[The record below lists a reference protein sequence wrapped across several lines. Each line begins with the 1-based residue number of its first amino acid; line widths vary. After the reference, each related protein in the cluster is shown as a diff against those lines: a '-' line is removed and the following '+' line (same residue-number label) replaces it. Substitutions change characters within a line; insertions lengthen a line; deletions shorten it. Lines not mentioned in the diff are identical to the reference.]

1 MPKGTNFLLRYQQW
15 IIALAVIVFL
25 AFAILFHPQPL
36 EYWLEFWWMVP
47 IFFILSLIANTAG
60 ISGAALFVP
69 FFILIFPLIAGYELS
84 AVETV
89 RLGLITESF
98 GLSSSA
104 LAFFAF
110 RQIDVKLATKI
121 IMWVLPFVTIGALV
135 TVFIPDSILY
145 IVVAIMLMVA
155 ALLLIYGKEISR
167 KRKREDARDTV
178 SYGTDDPSAVVVER
192 SDKEGRKYSY
202 CITKTGNRERNFA
215 YSLGGFFQGAAGFG
229 IGELGVI
236 SMILTHIP
244 VRIAIGTSHLIVA
257 VAAITASLIHVF
269 FVVNESGTSSIP
281 WNILVMTVPTVVI
294 AGQLS
299 PYVASKIP
307 VKYLQSFVTILFVV
321 IAGALV
327 LLATN

>member
-1 MPKGTNFLLRYQQW
+1 MGT
-15 IIALAVIVFL
+15 A
-25 AFAILFHPQPL
+25 
-36 EYWLEFWWMVP
+36 
-47 IFFILSLIANTAG
+47 
-60 ISGAALFVP
+60 
-69 FFILIFPLIAGYELS
+69 
-84 AVETV
+84 
-89 RLGLITESF
+89 
-98 GLSSSA
+98 
-104 LAFFAF
+104 
-110 RQIDVKLATKI
+110 
-121 IMWVLPFVTIGALV
+121 FVTIGALV

-155 ALLLIYGKEISR
+155 ALLLIYGKEISI
-167 KRKREDARDTV
+167 KRKHEDARNMI
-178 SYGTDDPSAVVVER
+178 SYSVDDPTAVVVES

-257 VAAITASLIHVF
+257 VAAITASLIHVIF
-269 FVVNESGTSSIP
+269 AVNESGAASLP
-281 WNILVMTVPTVVI
+281 WNILAMTVPTVVI

-299 PYVASKIP
+299 PHIASKIP
-307 VKYLQSFVTILFVV
+307 AKYLQTFVTILFVV

-327 LLATN
+327 LLATD

>member
-1 MPKGTNFLLRYQQW
+1 MSKRVNFLMRYQHL
-15 IIALAVIVFL
+15 IVALAVIIFL
-25 AFAILFHPQPL
+25 VLALALNNQPL

-47 IFFILSLIANTAG
+47 IFFILSLVANTAG

-69 FFILIFPLIAGYELS
+69 FFILLFPLIAGYELS

-104 LAFFAF
+104 LAFLAF
-110 RQIDVKLATKI
+110 RQIDVKLASKI

-145 IVVAIMLMVA
+145 VVVAIMLMVA

-167 KRKREDARDTV
+167 KREHEDARDTV
-178 SYGTDDPSAVVVER
+178 SYDADDPTAIVVER

-244 VRIAIGTSHLIVA
+244 IRIAIGTSHLIVA

-269 FVVNESGTSSIP
+269 FAVNESGAASLP
-281 WNILVMTVPTVVI
+281 WNILVMTVPAVVL

-299 PYVASKIP
+299 PHLTSKIP
-307 VKYLQSFVTILFVV
+307 VKYLQTFITILFVA